1 MSDHLFAL
9 NFDVIYAA
17 FYDMFSIIC
26 GKNIDTE
33 AVFSPLKKI
42 EDVIF
47 AYIGKYLPNVE
58 KCIIDIRNV
67 YPCRFVCN
75 GMGLNTCI
83 NEDGINTVNS

>member
-33 AVFSPLKKI
+33 AVFSPLKK
-42 EDVIF
+42 
-47 AYIGKYLPNVE
+47 
-58 KCIIDIRNV
+58 
-67 YPCRFVCN
+67 
-75 GMGLNTCI
+75 
-83 NEDGINTVNS
+83 

>member
-33 AVFSPLKKI
+33 AVFSPLKKNRRCNI
-42 EDVIF
+42 CLHRQIF
-47 AYIGKYLPNVE
+47 AQCGKMYN
-58 KCIIDIRNV
+58 
-67 YPCRFVCN
+67 
-75 GMGLNTCI
+75 
-83 NEDGINTVNS
+83 